1 MGEARKGSTQVADPG
16 ADGGIMAAMGSTER
30 HGDEREV
37 IRSASNAGIKR
48 VRAAAAG
55 KLPELLLLEGDRLVD
70 EALAAGLEF
79 ELLLVSEERAERL
92 AELAGATPV
101 EAGLLGRVGT
111 LKSGPGILGL
121 ARAPREV
128 PVEELPGALG
138 ADAGEQPLVL
148 VVCGIAD
155 PVNLG
160 ALARSAEAAG
170 ASALV
175 WVTGGVSPNNPR
187 ALRGSMGSL
196 LRLPVF
202 SAGSAAGAAAA
213 LAAAGLVQVRADT
226 RGGADHRSFDWC
238 RPLALWVGPESGD
251 AAALDDVAVAFEG
264 VTIPMA
270 GGVESLNVTVAASLL
285 LFAADRVPGDGA

>member
-1 MGEARKGSTQVADPG
+1 
-16 ADGGIMAAMGSTER
+16 MGSKER
-30 HGDEREV
+30 HEDERAV

-48 VRAAAAG
+48 VRAAVAG
-55 KLPELLLLEGDRLVD
+55 KLPQLLLLEGDRLVD
-70 EALAAGLEF
+70 EALAEGLEF
-79 ELLLVSEERAERL
+79 ELLLVSEERTERL
-92 AELAGATPV
+92 AELAGAGATPV
-101 EAGLLGRVGT
+101 EAGLLARIGT
-111 LKSGPGILGL
+111 LKSGPGIVGL

-128 PVEELPGALG
+128 PVGELAELLG
-138 ADAGEQPLVL
+138 DGLPLVL

-175 WVTGGVSPNNPR
+175 WVSGGVSPHNPR

-202 SAGSAAGAAAA
+202 AAGSAAEAAAA
-213 LAAAGLVQVRADT
+213 LLAAGLVQVRADT
-226 RGGADHRSFDWC
+226 RGGADPKRFDWR
-238 RPLALWVGPESGD
+238 RPVALWIGPESGD
-251 AAALDDVAVAFEG
+251 GSALDGAGSFEG

-285 LFAADRVPGDGA
+285 LFAADRVSGSGEARP